1 MINSNSRAPAHPVG
15 ETEVN
20 IEFDQPRKERQ
31 GAYTQAPVLVL
42 SRAENTIEIVKRAT
56 PAGSRVIVS
65 SDLDKVAD
73 QLPSLLPGVLVLD
86 TACVADISGTVT
98 QLTQHFPELVVVVA
112 GRSED
117 SAALMRLTAAGQ
129 IYRFLLAPLSHGQ
142 AKLTLEAAMT
152 QHLQLGAAANRR
164 TMADSASSVE
174 RKNYLPAYA
183 ALGAGLVVV
192 IAGVWWFVTQ
202 MGGDSQPETN
212 AAAGTTVAGG
222 ATSQSPAAK
231 ELALAD
237 AALAAGKL
245 LDPPGESALDLYRS
259 ALSIDPSS
267 AVAKAGIEQVTA
279 KILERAE
286 SALTAEKLEEAVIAL
301 EQARDIDP
309 NSSRL
314 RFLDGQIDRERERL
328 KLTQAQEVTKKIRT
342 LLAEAATDM
351 EAGRLLAPAGN
362 NARESILEARKL
374 DPLDASVAQSLRTLN
389 GHVIDAARQAAEQ
402 GQAEQ
407 AQSYVTAARQL
418 GFAGNELSS
427 IERSLNE
434 ARSSATKKANVDALV
449 GNARKR
455 LADGQLIEP
464 AGDSAR
470 DLLTSIRTADPA
482 RPELEDLSKS
492 LSTRLIDAGKQAT
505 VNKQFEQAQRMLT
518 AARQLSVKSN
528 DGILS
533 QAERDLAQAQVQKP
547 AETAATAASSEAAP
561 VQLKRTKMATP
572 TYPAEAKRKGIEGW
586 VDVSFLVAT
595 DGSVREV
602 QVSKAEPQGVFDQAA
617 MDAVKQ
623 WRFEPP
629 LRDGKPISQRTAVR
643 LRFNN

>member
-15 ETEVN
+15 DAEVN

-31 GAYTQAPVLVL
+31 GAYTQAPVLLL
-42 SRAENTIEIVKRAT
+42 SRAENTIEIVKRAA

-65 SDLDKVAD
+65 PDLDKVAD
-73 QLPSLLPGVLVLD
+73 QLPALLPGVLVLD
-86 TACVADISGTVT
+86 TACVADIPGTVT
-98 QLTQHFPELVVVVA
+98 QLTQHFPELVVVVT

-129 IYRFLLAPLSHGQ
+129 IYRFLLTPLSHGQ
-142 AKLTLEAAMT
+142 TKLTLEAAMT

-164 TMADSASSVE
+164 TMADSASVE

-202 MGGDSQPETN
+202 MGGDSQPESN
-212 AAAGTTVAGG
+212 AAAGATTAGVT
-222 ATSQSPAAK
+222 TSQSPAAK

-237 AALAAGKL
+237 AALAGGKL
-245 LDPPGESALDLYRS
+245 LDPPGQSALDLYRS
-259 ALSIDPSS
+259 ALSIDPNN
-267 AVAKAGIEQVTA
+267 AAAKAGIEQVTT

-286 SALTAEKLEEAVIAL
+286 SALSAEKLEEAVIAL

-314 RFLDGQIDRERERL
+314 RFLDGQINRERERL

-351 EAGRLLAPAGN
+351 EAGRLLAPASN

-389 GHVIDAARQAAEQ
+389 GHIIDAARQAAEQ
-402 GQAEQ
+402 GQTEQ
-407 AQSYVTAARQL
+407 AQSYLAAARQL

-427 IERSLNE
+427 IERSLSE
-434 ARSSATKKANVDALV
+434 VRSSAAKKANVDTLV
-449 GNARKR
+449 SNARKR
-455 LADGQLIEP
+455 LADNQLIDP

-470 DLLTSIRTADPA
+470 DLLASIRAADPA
-482 RPELEDLSKS
+482 RAELDDLSKS
-492 LSTRLIDAGKQAT
+492 LSARLIDASKQAT
-505 VNKQFEQAQRMLT
+505 TNKQFEQAQRMLT
-518 AARQLSVKSN
+518 AARQLGVKAN
-528 DGILS
+528 DGVLA
-533 QAERDLAQAQVQKP
+533 QAERDLAQAQKP
-547 AETAATAASSEAAP
+547 AEPAATAAAASTEAGP

-595 DGSVREV
+595 DGSVQEV
-602 QVSKAEPQGVFDQAA
+602 QVNKAEPQGVFDQAA

-629 LRDGKPISQRTAVR
+629 LRDGKPVSQRTAVR

>member
-164 TMADSASSVE
+164 TMADSASVE

-434 ARSSATKKANVDALV
+434 ARSSATKKATVDALV

-470 DLLTSIRTADPA
+470 DLLTSIRTADPG

-528 DGILS
+528 DSILS